1 MDQHRWLWFDRTQRT
16 DGSSPLLLIALAV
29 TIALF
34 VALLVSL
41 AVDQPGTPTQQA
53 VPAAGTERVRTPSI
67 ESDQVTLVRP
77 PAWVPADRL
86 AAPTPGPR

>member
-1 MDQHRWLWFDRTQRT
+1 M
-16 DGSSPLLLIALAV
+16 SPETLGTSGRDDAPRASIVIAIAV
-29 TIALF
+29 LVMVVVVL
-34 VALLVSL
+34 VAL

-53 VPAAGTERVRTPSI
+53 VPAAGTERARTPAI

-86 AAPTPGPR
+86 AVPTPGTR